1 MHKKKKTIPFRG
13 DHFLFGSVFF
23 KKNNQTGFF
32 KTKKPETD
40 RFQFDLVILEQKPI
54 QNGFFCFGS
63 VFSSLAWFF
72 FRFGFGFF
80 GFRLIK
86 LKPNQT
92 IFLKF

>member
-1 MHKKKKTIPFRG
+1 MHKKKKQFPLEVIIFY
-13 DHFLFGSVFF
+13 SVRFFF

-86 LKPNQT
+86 LKLNQT